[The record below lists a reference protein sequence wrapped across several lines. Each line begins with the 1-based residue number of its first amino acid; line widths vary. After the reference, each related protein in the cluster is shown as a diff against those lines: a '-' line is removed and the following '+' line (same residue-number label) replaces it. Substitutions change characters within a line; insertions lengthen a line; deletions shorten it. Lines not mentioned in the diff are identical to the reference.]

1 MQDLTVGGM
10 NWTLRPTT
18 AEDRGFLFELHRAA
32 MRPYVEETWGW
43 DDAEQSR
50 LFAADF
56 DPASFEIVQL
66 DGADAGMLA
75 VEETDE
81 EIWLGAIEIHPH
93 FQSRGL
99 GTEVVRSL
107 LDSAASVGKPVTLR
121 VLHTNPRARALYERL
136 GFQSFREIKTHTY
149 LRANPRPR

>member
-1 MQDLTVGGM
+1 M
-10 NWTLRPTT
+10 NWKLRPATT
-18 AEDRGFLFELHRAA
+18 KDRDFLFALHRAA
-32 MRPYVEETWGW
+32 MQPYVEATWGW
-43 DDAEQSR
+43 DDAQQSR
-50 LFAADF
+50 LFIGNF
-56 DPASFEIVQL
+56 DPARFEIVQL

-75 VEETDE
+75 VEETDA
-81 EIWLGAIEIHPH
+81 EIWLDTIEIHPR

-99 GTEVVRSL
+99 GTELVRSL
-107 LDSAASVGKPVTLR
+107 LDRAAAIGKPVTLR

>member
-1 MQDLTVGGM
+1 MQS
-10 NWTLRPTT
+10 
-18 AEDRGFLFELHRAA
+18 
-32 MRPYVEETWGW
+32 YVEATWGW
-43 DDAEQSR
+43 DDEQQSR
-50 LFAADF
+50 LFIGNF
-56 DPASFEIVQL
+56 DPARFEIVQL

-75 VEETDE
+75 VEETDA
-81 EIWLGAIEIHPH
+81 EIWLGTIEIHPR

-99 GTEVVRSL
+99 GTELVRSL
-107 LDSAASVGKPVTLR
+107 LHRAAATGKPVTLR